1 MEHKNRAYSGNLG
14 KFRSDFAK
22 PLLVMT
28 LIKKYFTLEK
38 ELPLYQRDIASC
50 NEIEKELSN
59 AGANA
64 DRLTKAREASD
75 NARAAY
81 EMKKQ
86 GFIMM
91 KQDISDLIDKVDDIT
106 LRTLLKARILERKTS
121 SAAASTIHYSTS
133 ATTKMY
139 MSAIT
144 ELDIIYRN
152 ESR

>member
-14 KFRSDFAK
+14 KFRSGFTK
-22 PLLVMT
+22 PLFVMN

-38 ELPLYQRDIASC
+38 ELPLYQRNIASC
-50 NEIEKELSN
+50 VEIETELEN

-81 EMKKQ
+81 AKKKQ

-91 KQDISDLIDKVDDIT
+91 KQDISDLIDKVNDIT

-139 MSAIT
+139 MTAIT

-152 ESR
+152 EHK